1 MSGIFQDFGAESRS
15 RGVNGVA
22 IGIVTNNEDP
32 DGMGR
37 VKLKFPWSGGSDE
50 SYWVRVAT
58 LMAGK
63 DRGTFFLPEVEDEV
77 LVAFDHGDINYPY
90 VIGALWNGVDT
101 PPRTNEDGKN
111 NIRTIKSRSGHEIIF
126 NDNHEEKEEK
136 IEIRTKSSHAIVLD
150 DSEGNE
156 KIEILTKTGHA
167 IVLDDSE
174 GNEKIE
180 IRTKTGHAIVLGEN
194 IEIKDKTGNN
204 SIIIDSAQNAIAMS
218 SQAKLSIKSQMIEIE
233 SGGTMSIKS
242 TGPLTIQ
249 GAIVQIN

>member
-101 PPRTNEDGKN
+101 PPLTNEDGKN

-136 IEIRTKSSHAIVLD
+136 IEIR
-150 DSEGNE
+150 
-156 KIEILTKTGHA
+156 TKTGHA